1 MSRPK
6 DRSFSFSIS
15 PSSEHSGLISFRID
29 WFDFLI
35 VHGTL
40 KSLLQHHS
48 LKANTQPS
56 LSVLRIFVTWVVA
69 SSLAAVRAPI
79 RISQGGFCGPFWIV
93 TVPTG
98 FVSVWWAFP
107 STHASKPTCTPAP
120 QIKMNAMMETSELPA
135 VFDGVKLAAVAAVLY
150 VIVRC
155 LNLKSPTAPP
165 DLYFQ
170 DSGLSRFLLKSC
182 PLLTKE

>member
-1 MSRPK
+1 MPSLAVSVSVVRP
-6 DRSFSFSIS
+6 
-15 PSSEHSGLISFRID
+15 
-29 WFDFLI
+29 
-35 VHGTL
+35 T
-40 KSLLQHHS
+40 SLLCCCW
-48 LKANTQPS
+48 
-56 LSVLRIFVTWVVA
+56 TWTCA
-69 SSLAAVRAPI
+69 S
-79 RISQGGFCGPFWIV
+79 
-93 TVPTG
+93 
-98 FVSVWWAFP
+98 
-107 STHASKPTCTPAP
+107 AP
-120 QIKMNAMMETSELPA
+120 QVKMNAMLETPELPA

>member
-1 MSRPK
+1 MAVKSRWQSTRVGPVDPAGRDALSLPLS
-6 DRSFSFSIS
+6 DR
-15 PSSEHSGLISFRID
+15 
-29 WFDFLI
+29 
-35 VHGTL
+35 
-40 KSLLQHHS
+40 
-48 LKANTQPS
+48 
-56 LSVLRIFVTWVVA
+56 
-69 SSLAAVRAPI
+69 VRA
-79 RISQGGFCGPFWIV
+79 R
-93 TVPTG
+93 
-98 FVSVWWAFP
+98 P
-107 STHASKPTCTPAP
+107 SRRGSKASPRSAP
-120 QIKMNAMMETSELPA
+120 QAKMNAMLETPELPA